1 MLCCLRCSLTND
13 MDYVST
19 WDLDRL
25 VLVSLSS
32 TFIFH
37 IRKKIEFFLKTNV
50 NIAISVNIVFNCL
63 FDVIIVMPWYSW
75 NTAKVDV
82 KHQPINQS
90 INLYCANLISGVM
103 ISMVAWSGV
112 YCRVKPKT
120 IKLVFV
126 ASPLSTQ
133 H

>member
-1 MLCCLRCSLTND
+1 

-37 IRKKIEFFLKTNV
+37 IKKKIEFFLKKNA

-75 NTAKVDV
+75 NTAQADV
-82 KHQPINQS
+82 KH
-90 INLYCANLISGVM
+90 
-103 ISMVAWSGV
+103 
-112 YCRVKPKT
+112 
-120 IKLVFV
+120 
-126 ASPLSTQ
+126 
-133 H
+133 